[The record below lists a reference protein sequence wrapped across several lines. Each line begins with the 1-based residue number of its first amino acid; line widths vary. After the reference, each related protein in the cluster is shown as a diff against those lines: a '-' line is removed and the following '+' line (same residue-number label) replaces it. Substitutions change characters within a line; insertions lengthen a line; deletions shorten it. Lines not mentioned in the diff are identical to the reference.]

1 MVLAVGVAG
10 AQWRLEDSHT
20 TADLRG
26 IDNVGGGVAWAA
38 GTSGTVLRTEDGGH
52 LWQPCSVPPDGGN
65 LDFRGIQAFDANT
78 AIVMSSGKGELS
90 RIYKTTDGCAT
101 WKLVFTDP
109 APDGFWDAMVM
120 ADRQTGTLIG
130 DAVRGHSKAEGAGD
144 RDSAFV
150 FPTYHTVDGGETW
163 SRDDGGM
170 LSASVGQGGQ
180 PVESIFAASNSSFL
194 LEHDMMLFLT
204 GGTSNG
210 LHYLQYLVGGTSAA
224 CKESCKIM
232 SQTGSELAAGD
243 DAGGFSLAANYRLDA
258 EERPM
263 TSRILVAVGGDFS
276 KPDSSSGTASVCR
289 PKLAGGLT
297 QFTCEAAQT
306 LPHGY
311 RSAVAYD
318 AARRTWITVGPNG
331 TDISTDDGRNWRPVH
346 PDGALREGADAD
358 RDWNALSL
366 PFVVGPR
373 GRIGK
378 LDPAALARGDR

>member
-1 MVLAVGVAG
+1 MLVSGMAG

-26 IDNVGGGVAWAA
+26 IDNVGGGVAWAS
-38 GTSGTVLRTEDGGH
+38 GTDGTVLRTEDDGN
-52 LWQPCSVPPDGGN
+52 LWQSCNMPPGAEH
-65 LDFRGIQAFDANT
+65 LDFRGVQAFDANT
-78 AIVMSSGKGELS
+78 AIVMSSGKGDLS
-90 RIYKTTDGCAT
+90 RLYKTTDGCAT
-101 WKLVFTDP
+101 WKLVFTNPD
-109 APDGFWDAMVM
+109 PDGFWDAIVMVT
-120 ADRQTGTLIG
+120 RQTGTLIG
-130 DAVRGHSKAEGAGD
+130 DAVRGRRKAEGAGAH
-144 RDSAFV
+144 DSAFV

-170 LSASVGQGGQ
+170 LSASVGRNGQ
-180 PVESIFAASNSSFL
+180 PVESIFAASNSSLL

-204 GGTSNG
+204 GGATNG
-210 LHYLQYLVGGTSAA
+210 LHYVQYAFGSAFA
-224 CKESCKIM
+224 SCKEPCKIM
-232 SQTGSELAAGD
+232 SQTSSALALGE
-243 DAGGFSLAANYRLDA
+243 DAGGFSLAANYHPEG
-258 EERPM
+258 EERAM
-263 TSRILVAVGGDFS
+263 ASRILVAVGGDFS
-276 KPDSSSGTASVCR
+276 KPDSTSGTASVCR

-306 LPHGY
+306 FPHGY

-331 TDISTDDGRNWRPVH
+331 TDISGDGRDWRPVH
-346 PDGALREGADAD
+346 PDGSLHEGADAD

-378 LDPAALARGDR
+378 LDPAAIARSGR